1 MFDIIAS
8 VLTGGATGILGSL
21 VGTVGRFLE
30 KKQKLKEMTLQF
42 DQEIK
47 LQELQIT
54 SRKEELES
62 EKAIAEMETVAE
74 MKSASYAHDA
84 SYGPTTVVISSMLRF
99 VRPVLT
105 LLLLAFTGYIFWQ
118 VRENPTIVHE
128 LSNQMMFLTTTAVAW
143 WFGDRSLR
151 K

>member
-42 DQEIK
+42 DQEFK

-62 EKAIAEMETVAE
+62 ERAIAEMESLAE
-74 MKSASYAHDA
+74 KS
-84 SYGPTTVVISSMLRF
+84 
-99 VRPVLT
+99 
-105 LLLLAFTGYIFWQ
+105 Q
-118 VRENPTIVHE
+118 HE
-128 LSNQMMFLTTTAVAW
+128 LVAQATHLK
-143 WFGDRSLR
+143 DQVPNCSAIKDSQSHLE
-151 K
+151 

>member
-42 DQEIK
+42 DQEYK

-74 MKSASYAHDA
+74 MKSASYAHAA

-105 LLLLAFTGYIFWQ
+105 LLLLGFTGYIFWQ

>member
-42 DQEIK
+42 DQEFK

-62 EKAIAEMETVAE
+62 EKAIAEMESLAE

-105 LLLLAFTGYIFWQ
+105 LLLLGFTGYIFWQ

>member
-42 DQEIK
+42 DQEFK

-62 EKAIAEMETVAE
+62 EKAIAEMEALAE

-84 SYGPTTVVISSMLRF
+84 SYGPTTVFISSMLRF
-99 VRPVLT
+99 VRPILT
-105 LLLLAFTGYIFWQ
+105 FLLLSFTGYIFWQ